1 MKTHSATNYHY
12 SMTLL
17 SYDSTFEGFLTAV
30 FEIFEFK
37 YANPKIIKKEEVQ
50 QHLFSIPIEVITN
63 LEKSDRVIKKLKLQL
78 GSDGV
83 RSLIYAFLSEKVG
96 IEAILFN
103 VINYAVNNKNRNVM
117 KDFSNDFVLQISQLT
132 KSVGR
137 EKHRMEAFI
146 RFELLKDDI
155 YFAKI
160 EPDFDVLI
168 LIINHFK
175 NRYQDQKWLIY
186 DLRRKYGVYYDL
198 QNIELVTMDIDIKSI
213 ENKSAEIFSAS
224 EIEYQKL
231 WWEYFDHTNI
241 KERKNS
247 KLHVQHVP
255 KRYWKYLTEKKFFD

>member
-1 MKTHSATNYHY
+1 MTTNYRY

-30 FEIFEFK
+30 FEIYEFK
-37 YANPKIIKKEEVQ
+37 YLNPKIIKRDDLQ
-50 QHLFSIPIEVITN
+50 QNLFADAVEIITDN
-63 LEKSDRVIKKLKLQL
+63 SKSDRVIKKLNTQL
-78 GSDGV
+78 ESDGV
-83 RSLIYAFLSEKVG
+83 RSLIYAFLSEKSG
-96 IEAILFN
+96 IEDVLFN
-103 VINYAVNNKNRNVM
+103 VINYAVENPKVNIL
-117 KDFSNDFVLQISQLT
+117 KDFANDNVLQIVQLT

-146 RFELLKDDI
+146 RFEQLKDGI

-160 EPDFDVLI
+160 EPDFDVLT
-168 LIINHFK
+168 LIIRHFK

-198 QNIELVTMDIDIKSI
+198 KDIEIVSMDLDIKSLGDK
-213 ENKSAEIFSAS
+213 NNSIFS
-224 EIEYQKL
+224 ETELNYQKL

-241 KERKNS
+241 NERKNT

-255 KRYWKYLTEKKFFD
+255 KRYWKYLTEKKMF

>member
-1 MKTHSATNYHY
+1 
-12 SMTLL
+12 MTLL

-30 FEIFEFK
+30 FEVFEFK
-37 YANPKIIKKEEVQ
+37 YLAPQIVKSHVLQ
-50 QHLFSIPIEVITN
+50 QNIFADRIEVITDVS
-63 LEKSDRVIKKLKLQL
+63 KSDRVIKKLNNQL
-78 GSDGV
+78 ESDGV
-83 RSLIYAFLSEKVG
+83 RNLIYAFLSEKPGV
-96 IEAILFN
+96 EDVMFD
-103 VINYAVNNKNRNVM
+103 VISYAVANKNSNVM
-117 KDFSNDFVLQISQLT
+117 KDFSNDSVLQISQLT

-146 RFELLKDDI
+146 RFELLKDGI

-160 EPDFDVLI
+160 DPDFDVLT

-186 DLRRKYGVYYDL
+186 DLRRKYGVFYDL
-198 QNIELVTMDIDIKSI
+198 KNIEIVSLDLDLKLIESKST
-213 ENKSAEIFSAS
+213 EVFSNE

-241 KERKNS
+241 KERKNI

-255 KRYWKYLTEKKFFD
+255 KRYWKYLTEKKIF

>member
-1 MKTHSATNYHY
+1 
-12 SMTLL
+12 MTIL
-17 SYDSTFEGFLTAV
+17 SYDSTFEGFLTTV

-37 YANPKIIKKEEVQ
+37 YQEPQIIKKGDL
-50 QHLFSIPIEVITN
+50 QHNLFVNPIEVVTDVA
-63 LEKSDRVIKKLKLQL
+63 KSDRVIKKLKDQLQN
-78 GSDGV
+78 DGV
-83 RSLIYAFLSEKVG
+83 RTLIYAFLSEKVG
-96 IEAILFN
+96 VEDLLFKVIRYAI
-103 VINYAVNNKNRNVM
+103 ANKSQNIM
-117 KDFSNDFVLQISQLT
+117 KDFSNDAVLQVSQIT

-146 RFELLKDDI
+146 RFELLKDGI

-160 EPDFDVLI
+160 DPDFDVLT

-198 QNIELVTMDIDIKSI
+198 INVEIVSLDLDIKLI
-213 ENKSAEIFSAS
+213 ENKSIEVFAES

-241 KERKNS
+241 KERKNT

-255 KRYWKYLTEKKFFD
+255 KRYWKYLTEKKIF

>member
-1 MKTHSATNYHY
+1 MITNYRY

-30 FEIFEFK
+30 FEIYEFK
-37 YANPKIIKKEEVQ
+37 YSNPKIIKKDDLQ
-50 QHLFSIPIEVITN
+50 QNLFADAIEIITDN
-63 LEKSDRVIKKLKLQL
+63 SKSDRVIKKLNAQL
-78 GSDGV
+78 ESDGV
-83 RSLIYAFLSEKVG
+83 RSLIYAFLSEKPG
-96 IEAILFN
+96 IEDVLFN
-103 VINYAVNNKNRNVM
+103 VINYSVENPKLNIL
-117 KDFSNDFVLQISQLT
+117 KDFANDNVLQIVQLT

-146 RFELLKDDI
+146 RFEQLKDGI

-160 EPDFDVLI
+160 DPDFDVLT
-168 LIINHFK
+168 LIIRHFK

-198 QNIELVTMDIDIKSI
+198 KDIEIVSMDLDIKSL
-213 ENKSAEIFSAS
+213 EDKNNQVFS
-224 EIEYQKL
+224 ETELNYQKL

-241 KERKNS
+241 KERKNT

-255 KRYWKYLTEKKFFD
+255 KRYWKYLTEKKMF

>member
-1 MKTHSATNYHY
+1 
-12 SMTLL
+12 MTIL
-17 SYDSTFEGFLTAV
+17 SYDSTFEGFLTTV

-37 YANPKIIKKEEVQ
+37 YQEPQIIKKGDS
-50 QHLFSIPIEVITN
+50 QHNLFVNPIQVVTDVA
-63 LEKSDRVIKKLKLQL
+63 KSDRVIKKLKDQLQN
-78 GSDGV
+78 DGV
-83 RSLIYAFLSEKVG
+83 RTLIYAFLSEKVG
-96 IEAILFN
+96 VEDLLFKVIRYAI
-103 VINYAVNNKNRNVM
+103 ANKSQNIM
-117 KDFSNDFVLQISQLT
+117 KDFSNDAVLQVSQIT

-146 RFELLKDDI
+146 RFELLKDGI

-160 EPDFDVLI
+160 DPDFDVLT

-186 DLRRKYGVYYDL
+186 DLRRRYGVYYDL
-198 QNIELVTMDIDIKSI
+198 INVEIVSLDLDSKLIESKSI
-213 ENKSAEIFSAS
+213 EVFAES

-241 KERKNS
+241 KERKNT

-255 KRYWKYLTEKKFFD
+255 KRYWKYLTEKKIF

>member
-1 MKTHSATNYHY
+1 
-12 SMTLL
+12 MTLL

-30 FEIFEFK
+30 FEIYEFK
-37 YANPKIIKKEEVQ
+37 YSNPKIIKNDDTQ
-50 QHLFSIPIEVITN
+50 QNLFAKPIEIITDIV
-63 LEKSDRVIKKLKLQL
+63 KSDRVIKKLNTQL
-78 GSDGV
+78 GTDGV
-83 RSLIYAFLSEKVG
+83 RSLIYAFLSEK
-96 IEAILFN
+96 IEIEDVLFN
-103 VINYAVNNKNRNVM
+103 VINYAVKNPTQNVL
-117 KDFSNDFVLQISQLT
+117 KDFANDSVLQISQLT

-146 RFELLKDDI
+146 RFELLKDGI

-160 EPDFDVLI
+160 DPDFDVLT
-168 LIINHFK
+168 LIIRHFK

-198 QNIELVTMDIDIKSI
+198 KTVEIVSLDLDIKLI
-213 ENKSAEIFSAS
+213 ENKSSEVFSDS

-247 KLHVQHVP
+247 KLHLQHVP
-255 KRYWKYLTEKKFFD
+255 KRYWKYLTEKKIF

>member
-1 MKTHSATNYHY
+1 
-12 SMTLL
+12 MTIL
-17 SYDSTFEGFLTAV
+17 SYDSTFEGFLTTV
-30 FEIFEFK
+30 FEIFEYK
-37 YANPKIIKKEEVQ
+37 YQEPQIIKKGDL
-50 QHLFSIPIEVITN
+50 QHNLFVNPIQVVTDVA
-63 LEKSDRVIKKLKLQL
+63 KSDRVIKKLKDQLQN
-78 GSDGV
+78 DGV
-83 RSLIYAFLSEKVG
+83 RTLIYAFLSEKVG
-96 IEAILFN
+96 VEDLLFKVIRYAI
-103 VINYAVNNKNRNVM
+103 ANKSQNIM
-117 KDFSNDFVLQISQLT
+117 KDFSNDAVLQVSQIT

-146 RFELLKDDI
+146 RFELLKDGI

-160 EPDFDVLI
+160 DPDFDVLT

-198 QNIELVTMDIDIKSI
+198 INVEIVSLDLDIKLI
-213 ENKSAEIFSAS
+213 ENKSTEVFAES

-241 KERKNS
+241 KERKNT

-255 KRYWKYLTEKKFFD
+255 KRYWKYLTEKKIF